1 METKRAMSDGTI
13 KRDEF
18 GRPIADDGYP
28 IAGLGTIN
36 EAVAVS
42 RLSRSQ
48 IYNMIARHELEAVR
62 FGRSRRITWQSIRE
76 KFLSSE
82 VSQ

>member
-1 METKRAMSDGTI
+1 MEENAM
-13 KRDEF
+13 KRDEY

-48 IYNMIARHELEAVR
+48 IYNMINANKLEAVR

-76 KFLSSE
+76 KFLTSE
-82 VSQ
+82 VAQ

>member
-1 METKRAMSDGTI
+1 MSEDTMR
-13 KRDEF
+13 RDEF

-28 IAGLGTIN
+28 IAGLGTIS
-36 EAVAVS
+36 EAVSVS

-48 IYNMIARHELEAVR
+48 IYNMINRHELEAVR

-76 KFLSSE
+76 KFLTSE
-82 VSQ
+82 VGS

>member
-1 METKRAMSDGTI
+1 MTNQKLVDAL
-13 KRDEF
+13 KRDEY

-48 IYNMIARHELEAVR
+48 IYNLINRQELEAVR

-76 KFLSSE
+76 KFLTSE
-82 VSQ
+82 VAK

>member
-1 METKRAMSDGTI
+1 MSEDTM
-13 KRDEF
+13 KRDEY

-48 IYNMIARHELEAVR
+48 IYNMINAGTLVAMR

-76 KFLSSE
+76 KFLTSE
-82 VSQ
+82 VTR

>member
-1 METKRAMSDGTI
+1 MDEHAM
-13 KRDEF
+13 KRDEY

-48 IYNMIARHELEAVR
+48 IYNMINRHELEAVR
-62 FGRSRRITWQSIRE
+62 FGRSRRITWQSLRE
-76 KFLSSE
+76 TFLTSE
-82 VSQ
+82 VSR